1 MKYLPR
7 MSVAQRLAM
16 GFGLIVSLLA
26 IVCAVGFGNAWRSE
40 RLIAQTLGPAQTRF
54 ESAATLLNQV
64 QQQDVAIRNIGLFQ
78 DPVAM
83 QQQAAVVRKLD
94 GQVRA
99 TLEKLAASSI
109 DPQDRADIEKVQA
122 IAAQTA
128 PHYDKAITLALAFQP
143 EDAVKILTTQIEV
156 PSAQR
161 ASTLVQFAE
170 RQRAHASEAAASI
183 ASSGESARLLLAVS
197 GGIGLVTAVLCGWL
211 VTRSVTVPLVAAM
224 RLADRVAA
232 GDLSRDAADGGRRDG
247 GRSDEIGKLLESLD
261 RMSDRLRESIGA
273 IRTSSSS
280 ILTAST
286 EIAAGNQDLSTRTEQ
301 QAASLQHTV
310 STLQQL
316 SATVSQ
322 NAASSREAA
331 GVAEQAT
338 AAAADGGQCLQKM
351 VTTMAEITAS
361 SRKMSE
367 IVGVIDGIAF
377 QTNILALNASVEA
390 ARAGE
395 LGRGFAVVAS
405 EVRTLAQR
413 STAAATE
420 IKALI
425 STNMHA
431 VKSGSQVADDT
442 QSAMAGI
449 VTSSERLSV
458 LLGEISAST
467 QQQASGVHEASEAA
481 TKIDEA
487 VQRNAALVE
496 ESAAAAESLRDQT
509 HSLNE
514 VVAMFRLDRELQPA

>member
-1 MKYLPR
+1 MKNFAG
-7 MSVAQRLAM
+7 MSVAQRLAV
-16 GFGLIVSLLA
+16 GFGLVAALLA
-26 IVCAVGFGNAWRSE
+26 TVCAVGIGNAWQSQ
-40 RLIAQTLGPAQTRF
+40 RLIEEALGPAQARF
-54 ESAATLLNQV
+54 NAAAELLSQV
-64 QQQDVAIRNIGLFQ
+64 QRQDVAIRNIGLFSE
-78 DPVAM
+78 PEAM
-83 QQQAAVVRKLD
+83 QRQAALIKTLD
-94 GQVRA
+94 AQVLDTLQLLA
-99 TLEKLAASSI
+99 TSAV
-109 DPQDRADIEKVQA
+109 DPQDRSDIEAVQV
-122 IAAQTA
+122 IAKQAA
-128 PHYDKAITLALAFQP
+128 PHYAKAIALALAFQP
-143 EDAVKILTTQIEV
+143 EDAVKVLTSQIEA
-156 PSAQR
+156 PSTQR
-161 ASTLVQFAE
+161 ATVLTQFAE
-170 RQRAHASEAAASI
+170 RQRLHVQEAAASI
-183 ASSGESARLLLAVS
+183 AASGRTAGRLIAVS
-197 GGIGLVTAVLCGWL
+197 GVVGLVVAAICGWL
-211 VTRSVTVPLVAAM
+211 VTRSVTVPLVAAV

-232 GDLSRDAADGGRRDG
+232 GDLSRDGLRQSERIAN
-247 GRSDEIGKLLESLD
+247 RSDEIGRLLASLD
-261 RMSDRLRESIGA
+261 RMSEGLRGSMGSI
-273 IRTSSSS
+273 RESSSS
-280 ILTAST
+280 ILVASS

-316 SATVSQ
+316 SASVNQ

-338 AAAADGGQCLQKM
+338 AAAADGGRRLQKM
-351 VTTMAEITAS
+351 VATMAEITAS
-361 SRKMSE
+361 SRKMAD

-481 TKIDEA
+481 TRIDEA

-514 VVAMFRLDRELQPA
+514 VVAMFKLDRELQPA

>member
-1 MKYLPR
+1 MKKLLR
-7 MSVAQRLAM
+7 ISVAQRLTM
-16 GFGLIVSLLA
+16 GFGVVACLLS

-40 RLIAQTLGPAQTRF
+40 RLIRETLGPAQARF
-54 ESAATLLNQV
+54 ESAANLLNQV
-64 QQQDVAIRNIGLFQ
+64 QQQDVAIRNIGLFSE
-78 DPVAM
+78 PEAM
-83 QQQAAVVRKLD
+83 QQQAAIVKKLD

-99 TLEKLAASSI
+99 TLEQLAAASV

-122 IAAQTA
+122 IAAKTA
-128 PHYDKAITLALAFQP
+128 PPYEKAITLALAFQP
-143 EDAVKILTTQIEV
+143 EDAVKILTTQIEG

-161 ASTLVQFAE
+161 TSTLSLFAE
-170 RQRAHASEAAASI
+170 RQRARASEAAASI
-183 ASSGESARLLLAVS
+183 ASSGETARLLLVTS
-197 GGIGLVTAVLCGWL
+197 GGIGLVSAVLCGWL
-211 VTRSVTVPLVAAM
+211 VTRSVSVPLVAAV

-232 GDLSRDAADGGRRDG
+232 GDLSHDAAHDARQDHA
-247 GRSDEIGKLLESLD
+247 RSDEIGKLLVSLD
-261 RMSDRLRESIGA
+261 RMSERLRGSIGA
-273 IRTSSSS
+273 IRASSGS
-280 ILTAST
+280 ILLASS

-310 STLQQL
+310 ATLLQL

-331 GVAEQAT
+331 GVAQQAT
-338 AAAADGGQCLQKM
+338 AAAADGGKRLQKM
-351 VTTMAEITAS
+351 VTTMAEITTS
-361 SRKMSE
+361 SRKMSD

-395 LGRGFAVVAS
+395 QGRGFAVVAS

-425 STNMHA
+425 SANVHA
-431 VKSGSQVADDT
+431 VTSGVRVADET
-442 QSAMAGI
+442 QGAMSDI
-449 VTSSERLSV
+449 VKSSERLSV

-467 QQQASGVHEASEAA
+467 QQQASGIQDASEAA
-481 TKIDEA
+481 SRIDEA
-487 VQRNAALVE
+487 VQHNAALVE
-496 ESAAAAESLRDQT
+496 ESAAAAESLREQT

-514 VVAMFRLDRELQPA
+514 VVAMFKLEEPAQSV